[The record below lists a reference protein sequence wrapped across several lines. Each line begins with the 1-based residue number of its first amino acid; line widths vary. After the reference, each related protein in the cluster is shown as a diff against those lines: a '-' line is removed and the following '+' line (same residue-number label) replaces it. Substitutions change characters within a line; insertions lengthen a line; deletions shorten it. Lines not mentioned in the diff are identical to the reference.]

1 MHSIFQWYFSTSSGL
16 RSNSCVLFPWRWYTH
31 VHTIWSHHIQEL
43 RSLRYF
49 SPSARR
55 DCTPEIKSWMHQV
68 TSEPSATVIDSNNAG
83 DTAEVYSYFHTDP
96 RAMQANLALLEI
108 CLVVVLF
115 GWGAFCAYYDP
126 RRSLKSGFQVLS
138 DAMTTSI
145 PLFSAISLL
154 FWDQTTETFDLKSI
168 CLDGSAFKGHI
179 SDQVFSFAYI
189 LKSVCLHIISWHD
202 NHILS
207 YRMSMI

>member
-1 MHSIFQWYFSTSSGL
+1 M
-16 RSNSCVLFPWRWYTH
+16 SCILDFNGTFPLLLDYVQTHAFFYHDGDIH

-115 GWGAFCAYYDP
+115 G
-126 RRSLKSGFQVLS
+126 
-138 DAMTTSI
+138 
-145 PLFSAISLL
+145 
-154 FWDQTTETFDLKSI
+154 
-168 CLDGSAFKGHI
+168 
-179 SDQVFSFAYI
+179 
-189 LKSVCLHIISWHD
+189 
-202 NHILS
+202 
-207 YRMSMI
+207 